1 MKNKNNIKNKRI
13 NLKKKVD
20 ENAKDVKGSKVVKM
34 LDNTKHI
41 KSVDQE
47 PIEKNVCVVGFIS
60 SGQFHNDGV
69 KNPIED
75 EWMSESGK
83 IPQELLDDMRKNG
96 WTDADGNICFRE
108 DYQPLP
114 VKGADGNVYLAMN
127 DTTMNTPAGMGYM
140 MDAHALLVT
149 GSSRH
154 RKEFSITS

>member
-1 MKNKNNIKNKRI
+1 MKKKDNTYKNKQI

-69 KNPIED
+69 KNPIKD
-75 EWMSESGK
+75 EWMSGENV
-83 IPQELLDDMRKNG
+83 PQELLDDMRKNG

-154 RKEFSITS
+154 RKETSMTS